1 MMRPMTGN
9 KANMETHSNTHTHT
23 QTVASPLPLLLQ
35 QVGEVVALV
44 HEVGVLAFLVVQ
56 LHDGAAVTFLG
67 QQQLLQHPSVRL
79 LLFVLQ
85 TVQLTGNASTL
96 IIGNTLTL
104 LTPHLPGH

>member
-1 MMRPMTGN
+1 M
-9 KANMETHSNTHTHT
+9 
-23 QTVASPLPLLLQ
+23 ASPLPLLLQ